1 MLHLQDG
8 KPYILN
14 LAVGPAEA
22 DPRSQGFT
30 LVSKSEFASMQDM
43 KYYDNDCPHHQALKD
58 FAKTL
63 TLEGIMTVYF
73 TPQVVGNFSQ

>member
-1 MLHLQDG
+1 M
-8 KPYILN
+8 N

-30 LVSKSEFASMQDM
+30 LVSKSEFVTMDDM
-43 KYYDNDCPHHQALKD
+43 KYYDDHCPHHQSLKD

-63 TLEGIMTVYF
+63 ALEGIMTVYF
-73 TPQVVGNFSQ
+73 KPQVLAASS